1 VNMRHA
7 LAMVSPLTLLAC
19 ATTDSSTLATTQI
32 QPRFTTKV
40 EASPNRPTTFVSAI
54 LGQPGT
60 MSNVRLAPGDV
71 LTAKTD
77 KDPQL
82 GFAYNE
88 ILQVY
93 SFTLENIVDR
103 TQVTIS
109 LTRANG
115 TSAPLS
121 TIQIPAALALKAPT
135 AGRRVE
141 YKGGA
146 GSVEVSWSNPTNA
159 GNVHFFAYPCGG
171 VAGTTTD
178 LQGPDSGTFTLQAR
192 SLAVAA
198 PTKEECVTVSM
209 QRRATGTVDP
219 AFAAGSKFE
228 GYRNDFVNVT
238 LVP

>member
-1 VNMRHA
+1 VNTCHA
-7 LAMVSPLTLLAC
+7 LAMVSPLALLAC
-19 ATTDSSTLATTQI
+19 ATTDSATLTTTQI

-40 EASPNRPTTFVSAI
+40 EASPNRSTTFVSAI

-60 MSNVRLAPGDV
+60 MANVRLAPSDV

-82 GFAYNE
+82 AFVYDA

-93 SFTLENIVDR
+93 SFTLENAADR

-135 AGRRVE
+135 PGQRVE
-141 YKGGA
+141 FKGGA
-146 GSVEVSWSNPTNA
+146 GSVEISWSNPTNA

-171 VAGTTTD
+171 IAGTTTD
-178 LQGPDSGTFTLQAR
+178 LQGPDSGTFILQAR
-192 SLAVAA
+192 NLAVAA
-198 PTKEECVTVSM
+198 PPREQCVTVSM

-219 AFAAGSKFE
+219 AFAAGSTFE